1 MPYPPDFDDFRAAVL
16 DLLALRRERLD
27 ALPAPDPDL
36 QAEVEDLETEYLAL
50 VDTTT
55 ETDKQ
60 EIGEFYRE
68 ALRAFGSNEEI
79 FAQYPDV
86 AGLLLTLRIEGAR
99 RQAMEMLQL
108 AVP

>member
-1 MPYPPDFDDFRAAVL
+1 MGARTRGCTWRNQAAL
-16 DLLALRRERLD
+16 
-27 ALPAPDPDL
+27 
-36 QAEVEDLETEYLAL
+36 EDLEAEYVAL

-55 ETDKQ
+55 DADKA

-68 ALRAFGSNEEI
+68 ALRVFGSNEEI

-99 RQAMEMLQL
+99 RRVMGVLRGQ
-108 AVP
+108 VT